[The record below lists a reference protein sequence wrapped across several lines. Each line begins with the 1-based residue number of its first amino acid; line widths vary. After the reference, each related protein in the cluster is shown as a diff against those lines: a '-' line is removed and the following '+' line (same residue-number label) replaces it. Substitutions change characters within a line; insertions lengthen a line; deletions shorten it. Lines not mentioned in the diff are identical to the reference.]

1 MDMNTKGFSKI
12 LLAVLLGLP
21 AALKAEF
28 VSIPTVLTVHGLNP
42 GAISCDPGSV
52 QNFVHNEACYAA
64 AALFSKMG
72 DGDFDDSYLDYN
84 LGRLCGPDCAQLT
97 AFRWGGDIKDSRASV
112 ERLKEQILALHKSAR
127 RKGAPFIIV
136 AHSWGTVLTAEAL
149 AEMEGDGTAGD
160 LRVHKLVTL
169 GSPLGA
175 TAYSLA
181 INGLI
186 SGQRFFSTPKRAASI
201 ARWENY
207 YTGRDVISS
216 RVDLADE
223 NVVIDSDRKYV
234 AAERRLGDMLM
245 LAQIP
250 GYEQKAAE
258 AQEDLKY
265 FSLASETALWH
276 AAYFTRH
283 ELTLKSLGETLTIDA
298 ADNFSPEY
306 FRH

>member
-1 MDMNTKGFSKI
+1 MNTKGFAKL
-12 LLAVLLGLP
+12 LLAALLGLP

-42 GAISCDPGSV
+42 AAIACDPGSV

-64 AALFSKMG
+64 ASLFSKMG

-84 LGRLCGPDCAQLT
+84 VNRLCGPDCAQVT

-112 ERLKEQILALHKSAR
+112 DRLKEQILALAASAR

-136 AHSWGTVLTAEAL
+136 SHSWGTVLTAEAL
-149 AEMEGDGTAGD
+149 AEMDGDGTAGD
-160 LRVHKLVTL
+160 LRVDKLVTL
-169 GSPLGA
+169 GSPLGG
-175 TAYSLA
+175 TAYTLA

-186 SGQRFFSTPKRAASI
+186 SGQRFFSTPRRAASI

-207 YTGRDVISS
+207 YTGRDAISS
-216 RVDLADE
+216 RVALADE
-223 NVVIDSDRKYV
+223 NVVIDSDLKYD
-234 AAERRLGDMLM
+234 AAHRRLGDMLM
-245 LAQIP
+245 LAGVP

-258 AQEDLKY
+258 AQEDLQY
-265 FSLASETALWH
+265 FSLARETTLWH
-276 AAYFTRH
+276 SAYFTRH

-298 ADNFSPEY
+298 ADTFSPAY
-306 FRH
+306 FSY